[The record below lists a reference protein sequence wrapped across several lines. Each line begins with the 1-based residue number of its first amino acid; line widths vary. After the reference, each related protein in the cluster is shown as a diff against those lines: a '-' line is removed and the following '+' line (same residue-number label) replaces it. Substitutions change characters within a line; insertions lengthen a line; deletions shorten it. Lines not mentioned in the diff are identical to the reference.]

1 MNHFVRKQLMD
12 LVDLKVNY
20 GNHSIISNN
29 VVAKIY
35 YRCGFINY
43 PFLKIDYYSVLLYSV
58 YVMYVSQYTI
68 LYNSIFIKKYKF
80 KK

>member
-1 MNHFVRKQLMD
+1 MNHFVRKQLMY

-29 VVAKIY
+29 IVAKIY

-43 PFLKIDYYSVLLYSV
+43 PFLKIDYYSVLLYMLSKLV
-58 YVMYVSQYTI
+58 NIQYCVI
-68 LYNSIFIKKYKF
+68 LYL
-80 KK
+80 